1 MKKTIAFLALVGLS
15 GCAYSA
21 RTVGMQDP
29 SVEIVRTL
37 AAAQAQSIKSLTDAL
52 VRAQATSCVVPEIR

>member
-1 MKKTIAFLALVGLS
+1 MKRLAIFALAMCT
-15 GCAYSA
+15 GCAYSG

-37 AAAQAQSIKSLTDAL
+37 AAAQAQSIRALTEAL
-52 VRAQATSCVVPEIR
+52 AAAQKTACEVR